1 MGLAMVNRK
10 LAIFGEFMVK
20 WGGTMLVSF
29 VLVSTYYSCVHI
41 IAKDMYDNEAQ
52 IFWLTLVAR
61 VIILEIAVNLACF
74 VYYARYNSV
83 TYWHRKSCVA
93 DLRVYAEDSE
103 AQPEIEYAC
112 AQPRVE
118 EHLSWEPANESGSKF
133 CFQCNKEAPQRSHHC
148 PLCKMC
154 VLRKDHHCFITGACV
169 GLGNQRYFMVFLFW
183 CSIGLII
190 AMPHL
195 FFYMNTQIAYW
206 YPFGFLHYIGPVA
219 VLRWMFGYV
228 PFAHACFSTLFSF
241 AGASLITAGGFFCL
255 QVWYTTQ
262 GYTMYEYNNLT
273 VRATFQ
279 GDGENLKERLQLVF
293 GKNWALNFLIPLTW
307 NLPVLTPAISDSLFR
322 VRSKVL

>member
-61 VIILEIAVNLACF
+61 VIILEIAINLACF

-206 YPFGFLHYIGPVA
+206 SVLLSSGHLEYFIFRYPFGFLHYIGPVA

-279 GDGENLKERLQLVF
+279 GDG
-293 GKNWALNFLIPLTW
+293 
-307 NLPVLTPAISDSLFR
+307 
-322 VRSKVL
+322 

>member
-1 MGLAMVNRK
+1 MGLVMVNQK
-10 LAIFGEFMVK
+10 LAILGEFLVK

-29 VLVSTYYSCVHI
+29 VLMSTYYSCVHI
-41 IAKDMYDNEAQ
+41 IAENMYDNPTL
-52 IFWLTLVAR
+52 IYWLTLIAR
-61 VIILEIAVNLACF
+61 VIILEIIVNLACF

-93 DLRVYAEDSE
+93 DLRVYAEDNE
-103 AQPEIEYAC
+103 AQPEVEYAS
-112 AQPRVE
+112 AQPRVDR
-118 EHLSWEPANESGSKF
+118 HLSWEPANEAGSKF
-133 CFQCNKEAPQRSHHC
+133 CFTCNKEAPQRSHHC

-183 CSIGLII
+183 CAIGLVI

-195 FFYMNTQIAYW
+195 FFYMNTEIAYCIANKQTPTW
-206 YPFGFLHYIGPVA
+206 FTGIIYDF
-219 VLRWMFGYV
+219 
-228 PFAHACFSTLFSF
+228 
-241 AGASLITAGGFFCL
+241 
-255 QVWYTTQ
+255 QVYYTTQ

-279 GDGENLKERLQLVF
+279 GDGENMGERLRLVF
-293 GKNWALNFLIPLTW
+293 GKNWALNFLVPLPW